1 MFDYFIGALRCSS
14 CGSTSRADS
23 STNMQTHLRDDADA
37 RELGVGFELDPLEV
51 RPQDIAASGYLRVS
65 PQPADGTF
73 TLLETWECPTC
84 GATDL
89 WARIDVREGVI
100 TAITDVALDR
110 QALDAA
116 HFISD
121 QCFLRASTLSEVA
134 GRDLMDGT
142 VDPVAVLREHL
153 TPGDRR
159 LL

>member
-1 MFDYFIGALRCSS
+1 MFDYFIAALRCSA

-51 RPQDIAASGYLRVS
+51 RPQDVAASGYLPVS

-84 GATDL
+84 RTADQ
-89 WARIDVREGVI
+89 WARIDVRDGVI
-100 TAITDVALDR
+100 TAIAGVTLDR
-110 QALDAA
+110 RTLEAA

-121 QCFLRASTLSEVA
+121 QCFLRASTLSEAA
-134 GRDLMDGT
+134 GRALIDGT

-153 TPGDRR
+153 PPGRG
-159 LL
+159 